1 MDDEDPT
8 TVLPRLWHRLT
19 WRISKTLTDFVIAD
33 QESGQLRLM
42 ILLVLISV
50 LALGGRQLEGVSV
63 PEDTVQDWLDSPTIG
78 WLLKLLK
85 FFLPEFLYYLLSLID
100 FAAIRH
106 WYPPVFAAL
115 LAFSAGAF
123 YLQDI
128 FELKKFWGEAARYL
142 FYSLFGFGYPTL
154 PIRDGQRAA
163 TEGPANLI
171 NLIGGPGHVNIQ
183 LGNAALFERVGGPS
197 AVHGAGKHFVGR
209 FETIREIVSLEDQH
223 GYNKEEAKAVTK
235 DGIPVTVRDLESTFR
250 IRTGGRARTE
260 DNPYPYSPAAISKI
274 TYDKTISDK
283 GPSVW
288 RESVT
293 KAVSGKVT
301 GWVASHL
308 FDEATAP
315 KGENADKI
323 MGLDERTPRHL
334 IREVFNKPETRKQ
347 FTNMGVEVL
356 LVNIGHIGADPT
368 EAPQVDEQRI
378 ATWRAKWKSLNR
390 VTQAQAE
397 GLEIY
402 YKLLARAEAQAD
414 TIKAFTQVMQ
424 DAMLKMEPGTEIDF
438 DEIVLLYAAQ
448 ILDAMAESPVW
459 LFEKVALGLKS
470 STSSA
475 NRLDDRA
482 GVLLEQQDLE
492 PKIINSGIYIQ
503 SGTVEAQSVAAG
515 EGAQGITNQNQ
526 QDNQPESRKE

>member
-1 MDDEDPT
+1 MDDEDLAT
-8 TVLPRLWHRLT
+8 ALPRLWHRLT
-19 WRISKTLTDFVIAD
+19 WRISKTLTYFVIAD
-33 QESGQLRLM
+33 EEWGQLRLM
-42 ILLVLISV
+42 TLLVLV
-50 LALGGRQLEGVSV
+50 AMLALGGRQLEGVVAS
-63 PEDTVQDWLDSPTIG
+63 EDTVQGWLNSPTIG
-78 WLLKLLK
+78 WLLQLLK

-100 FAAIRH
+100 LAAIRH

-115 LAFSAGAF
+115 LAFAAGAF

-128 FELKKFWGEAARYL
+128 FELKRFWREAAWYL

-154 PIRDGQRAA
+154 PIRDGKSAD
-163 TEGPANLI
+163 TDGPANLI
-171 NLIGGPGHVNIQ
+171 KLIGGPGHVNIQ

-197 AVHGAGKHFVGR
+197 AVYGAGKHFVGR
-209 FETIREIVSLEDQH
+209 FETIREIVSLEDQY
-223 GYNKEEAKAVTK
+223 GLKDEAKSVTK

-260 DNPYPYSPAAISKI
+260 DNPYPYSPAAISKT

-293 KAVSGKVT
+293 NAVSGKVT

-308 FDEATAP
+308 FDEVTAP
-315 KGENADKI
+315 KGETDDKI
-323 MGLDERTPRHL
+323 MGPDEKTPRQL
-334 IREVFNKPETRKQ
+334 IREVFDKPETRKQ

-356 LVNIGHIGADPT
+356 LVNIGHIGASGE
-368 EAPQVDEQRI
+368 EAQQVDEQRI
-378 ATWRAKWKSLNR
+378 ATWRAKWRSLNR

-424 DAMLKMEPGTEIDF
+424 DATLNMMPGTDIDLN
-438 DEIVLLYAAQ
+438 DIILLYAAQ
-448 ILDAMAESPVW
+448 ILDAMAEQPSG
-459 LFEKVALGLKS
+459 LFSHLPLKAPD
-470 STSSA
+470 TNVSA
-475 NRLDDRA
+475 
-482 GVLLEQQDLE
+482 E
-492 PKIINSGIYIQ
+492 PNG
-503 SGTVEAQSVAAG
+503 
-515 EGAQGITNQNQ
+515 
-526 QDNQPESRKE
+526 